1 MELYTKEYF
10 KKLANQ
16 IMLDL
21 NDEEAASLQ
30 NDFEVLLQQMDLL
43 NKIDTTDVEE
53 MIYPF
58 ETPTAYLRE
67 DEVSNVLSQEDALK
81 NAPEVKEGQIIVPKV
96 VG

>member
-30 NDFEVLLQQMDLL
+30 NDFEILLQQMDLL

-67 DEVSNVLSQEDALK
+67 DEVSNVLSQEDALE

>member
-21 NDEEAASLQ
+21 NDEEAVNLQ

-58 ETPTAYLRE
+58 EAPTVYLRE
-67 DEVSNVLSQEDALK
+67 DEVSNVLSQDDALK

>member
-1 MELYTKEYF
+1 MEQYTKEYF

-30 NDFEVLLQQMDLL
+30 SDFEVLLQQMELL
-43 NKIDTTDVEE
+43 NKIDTTDVDE

-58 ETPTAYLRE
+58 ETPTAYLRD

>member
-1 MELYTKEYF
+1 MEQYTKEYF

-21 NDEEAASLQ
+21 NDEEIKSLQ
-30 NDFEVLLQQMDLL
+30 SDFEVLLQQMELL
-43 NKIDTTDVEE
+43 NKIDTSDVEE

-58 ETPTAYLRE
+58 ETPTTFLRV
-67 DEVSNVLSQEDALK
+67 DEVSNVLSQKDALK
-81 NAPEVKEGQIIVPKV
+81 NAPEVKEGQIVVPKV

>member
-1 MELYTKEYF
+1 MEQYTKEYF

-16 IMLDL
+16 IMFDL
-21 NDEEAASLQ
+21 NDEEATSLQ
-30 NDFEVLLQQMDLL
+30 SDFEVLLQQMDLL
-43 NKIDTTDVEE
+43 NKIDTDDVEE

-58 ETPTAYLRE
+58 ETPTSYLRD
-67 DEVSNVLSQEDALK
+67 DEVRNVLSQDDALK

>member
-21 NDEEAASLQ
+21 NDEEAVSLQ

-67 DEVSNVLSQEDALK
+67 DEVSNVLSQDDALK

>member
-30 NDFEVLLQQMDLL
+30 NDFEVLLQQMNLL